1 MAKTPPPGWYV
12 DPEHPT
18 ALRWWDGTRWAAPLP
33 RPVARPM
40 WPWST
45 GVSRRTYLLLWVG
58 AVALLEALGVAIGR
72 LAIGFNWITSIAAA
86 LPGPVV
92 LVILGGLGW
101 SQRPHRSNAAS

>member
-1 MAKTPPPGWYV
+1 MANTPPPGWYV

-18 ALRWWDGTRWAAPLP
+18 ALRWWDGTRWATPLP
-33 RPVARPM
+33 MPVVRPM

-45 GVSRRTYLLLWVG
+45 GVSRRTFLLLWVG

-72 LAIGFNWITSIAAA
+72 LAIGFDWITSIAAA

-101 SQRPHRSNAAS
+101 SQRPHRSDAAS